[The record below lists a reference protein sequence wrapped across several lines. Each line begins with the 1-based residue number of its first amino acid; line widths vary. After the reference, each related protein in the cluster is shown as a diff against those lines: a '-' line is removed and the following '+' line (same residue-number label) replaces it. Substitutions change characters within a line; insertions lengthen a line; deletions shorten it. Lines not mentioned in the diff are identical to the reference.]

1 MQRWRAIFFRASP
14 LKLLGVLVVLLLV
27 SAIALTIFLTRPH
40 PQGTG
45 QPEQPA
51 AGGLLSVDGARLLD
65 AQGRPVL
72 LRGAQIASPFNF
84 LSGWQAKNDPAQWLN
99 PSTFQA
105 MRSWHMNALRLP
117 LSGWYYQEPRFL
129 PMLDTVVEQ
138 ANQAGLYVVLA
149 LFDNA
154 KSGSPYGQGAALPK
168 AENITFWKLMAAHF
182 AHHPMVLFDLFN
194 EPADLTAQNYLHGG
208 GTVTG
213 STGKVATIVGF
224 QPLVDAI
231 RSVGARQIIIAPATI
246 AAQHPNVRIQDPN
259 VIYTAH
265 VYSSIADYN
274 PAIWD
279 QDWGSLLG
287 HYPLYY
293 GEWAVLPNSLVPKQ
307 CDPYTPTNAA
317 ALTRAFLDYMQQ
329 RQISW
334 TAWQFRP
341 YYLVQDITSYTPTTF
356 EGNWTPCDTQSH
368 AGMGLVVKE
377 YLAQHPVAIREASR
391 YA

>member
-1 MQRWRAIFFRASP
+1 MPHLVFRGAT

-27 SAIALTIFLTRPH
+27 AAIVLTVFLTQQH

-45 QPEQPA
+45 QPEVPA
-51 AGGLLSVDGARLLD
+51 ASGLLSVQGTRLID
-65 AQGRPVL
+65 AQGHTVL

-84 LSGWQAKNDPAQWLN
+84 LSGWQAKTDTAQWLN
-99 PSTFQA
+99 PKTFQA

-129 PMLDTVVEQ
+129 PTLDTVVQQ

-154 KSGSPYGQGAALPK
+154 KSGSPYGQGADVPK
-168 AENITFWKLMAAHF
+168 AENVTFWKFMAAHF
-182 AHHPMVLFDLFN
+182 AHSPMVLFDLLN
-194 EPADLTAQNYLHGG
+194 EPTNLTPQNYLTGG

-213 STGKVATIVGF
+213 STGKVARIIGL

-231 RSVGARQIIIAPATI
+231 RSVGARQIIIAPASI
-246 AAQHPNVRIQDPN
+246 PAQYPNVRIHDPN
-259 VIYTAH
+259 VLYTAH

-274 PAIWD
+274 PAVWD
-279 QDWGSLLG
+279 RDWGSLLG

-307 CDPYTPTNAA
+307 CEPYTPTNATT
-317 ALTRAFLDYMQQ
+317 LTKAFLDYMEQH
-329 RQISW
+329 QISW

-356 EGNWTPCDTQSH
+356 EGDWKPCDTQSH
-368 AGMGLVVKE
+368 AGMGLVVKQ
-377 YLAQHPVAIREASR
+377 YLAEHAANVVSTNPIP
-391 YA
+391 